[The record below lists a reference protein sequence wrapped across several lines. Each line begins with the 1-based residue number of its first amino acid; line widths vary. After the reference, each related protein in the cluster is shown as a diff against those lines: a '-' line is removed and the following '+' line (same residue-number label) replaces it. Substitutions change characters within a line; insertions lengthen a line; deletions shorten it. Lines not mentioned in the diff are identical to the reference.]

1 MPYLIDTDWVIDALV
16 GRARAVN
23 TIRRLA
29 RQRLCVSLI
38 TLAEVYEVAFESPN
52 PGAHLGNSQRF
63 FAGMRVIGLS
73 EPIIEGF
80 AEIRSLLRRRGM
92 LIPDFDILIAATA
105 LYHDLTLLTFNVNH
119 FQRIPNLRVYRPR

>member
-1 MPYLIDTDWVIDALV
+1 MAYLIDTDWVIDALV

-29 RQRLCVSLI
+29 RQRLCVSLV

-52 PGAHLGNSQRF
+52 PDAHLGNSRQF
-63 FAGMRVIGLS
+63 FAGLRVIGLS
-73 EPIIEGF
+73 EPVVEGF

-105 LYHDLTLLTFNVNH
+105 LYHDLTLLTFNVDH